1 QTALSRP
8 TYEGAAGTTLTHLAP
23 HEVDKLTLVSTGLL
37 AQRRLA
43 RGLRLTYPEAV
54 ALISTVLLELIRDG
68 KHSVSDLMAIGGK
81 LLGKREVLPGVAEM
95 VGEVHIEG
103 TFLDGTKLVAVR
115 SPITVE
121 TGDLALALYGSF
133 LPVPDAS
140 LFAAEDEET
149 AGTITVADGSLTLN
163 VGRPSASIDVTN
175 TDERPIQVGSHFH
188 FVEANPRL
196 KFDRDSAY
204 GKRLDI
210 PAGTAIR
217 FEPGETKSVRLVEIA
232 GNRVIR
238 GGNNLADGQVGASNK
253 KATLTRVGERAF
265 ANKG

>member
-1 QTALSRP
+1 M
-8 TYEGAAGTTLTHLAP
+8 HLAP

-54 ALISTVLLELIRDG
+54 ALISLVVLELIRDG
-68 KHSVSDLMAIGGK
+68 KHSVPALMEIGGR
-81 LLGKREVLPGVAEM
+81 LLGKREVLPGVADM
-95 VGEVHIEG
+95 VGEVHVEG
-103 TFLDGTKLVAVR
+103 TFPDGTKLVAVR
-115 SPITVE
+115 SPITRDA
-121 TGDLALALYGSF
+121 GDLMLALHGSF
-133 LPVPDAS
+133 LPVPDAL
-140 LFAAEDEET
+140 LFADEEDET
-149 AGTITVADGSLTLN
+149 AGAITAAEGMLTLN
-163 VGRPSASIDVTN
+163 EGRASATINVTN

-196 KFDRDSAY
+196 KFDRDAAY

-217 FEPGETKSVRLVEIA
+217 FEPGETKDVTLVEIA
-232 GNRVIR
+232 GNKVIR

-253 KATLTRVGERAF
+253 KVTLTRIGERAF
-265 ANKG
+265 ANEA